1 MNARMEVSTMG
12 CGSEVGHL
20 TSLRFREDILEKS
33 RDLAFKMRDCQGGKG
48 DRPSHIEE
56 VGKIYDWRGGG
67 WDVEKGSLSQLSD
80 DTPAY
85 HHPDKGL
92 LKFKLMSR

>member
-12 CGSEVGHL
+12 CGVVEVGHL

-33 RDLAFKMRDCQGGKG
+33 RDLEFGKMSDCQGGKG
-48 DRPSHIEE
+48 DRAFHIEE

-67 WDVEKGSLSQLSD
+67 ARCGEGESQLVV
-80 DTPAY
+80 
-85 HHPDKGL
+85 
-92 LKFKLMSR
+92 R